1 MKKKIIKG
9 VAFLLVFATCFFT
22 VQAIFSGD
30 GDDRDYRRIKSFF
43 EQEENSL
50 DAVFLGS
57 SATYTFWQ
65 APVAWNEY
73 GITVFPLSNVKQPLL
88 AAKFMIDDARKKQP
102 DALYIVN
109 IATVT
114 EEYNFRIH
122 RSIDGYPNT
131 INKFKMIDYLCDLGD
146 FSLSERMEFYFPIIR
161 FHSRW
166 GELVPSDFNTPD
178 DKHKG
183 AVSNSLFM
191 KGVEDVSGG
200 IKDTDYYEPVS
211 EQMAEGITDLMD
223 YCEEEKVR
231 VLFVV
236 TPQEIT
242 DKTRIGNLNTVI
254 KMLEDRNFDVLNLMV
269 DSEKIGLDP
278 TKDYFNSTHTNI
290 HGSIKFTDYF
300 ARYLA
305 ENYGFEDK
313 RGNESFSDW
322 DVASEDYYKTI
333 SKFMTDKD
341 YEIITKPEK
350 K

>member
-9 VAFLLVFATCFFT
+9 IAFLLVFATCFFT

-43 EQEENSL
+43 EQRENSV

-88 AAKFMIDDARKKQP
+88 TAKFMIDDARKKQP

-109 IATVT
+109 IASVT

-122 RSIDGYPNT
+122 RALDGYPNT
-131 INKFKMIDYLCDLGD
+131 INKFKMIDYLCDLGG
-146 FSLSERMEFYFPIIR
+146 FSLSERMEYYFPIIR

-191 KGVEDVSGG
+191 KGIEDVTGG
-200 IKDTDYYEPVS
+200 IKEFDYYEPIS
-211 EQMAEGITDLMD
+211 EQLEQGIIDLMD
-223 YCEEEKVR
+223 YCEEEQVK
-231 VLFVV
+231 VLFVA
-236 TPQEIT
+236 TPQEFT
-242 DKTRIGNLNTVI
+242 EKTRMGQLNTVT
-254 KMLEDRNFDVLNLMV
+254 KMLRERNFEVFNMMEY
-269 DSEKIGLDP
+269 SEDIGLDT
-278 TKDYFNSTHTNI
+278 TKDYFNTTHTNI
-290 HGSIKFTDYF
+290 HGAIKVTDYF
-300 ARYLA
+300 ARYLIDK
-305 ENYGFEDK
+305 YGFEDK
-313 RGNESFSDW
+313 RGNADFSDW
-322 DVASEDYYKTI
+322 DEASADYYKTI
-333 SKFMTDKD
+333 SGYMTEED
-341 YEIITKPEK
+341 YKIITKPGK
-350 K
+350 